1 MVRIFSDFTAMNL
14 SFLELSILDY
24 HGCLL
29 HKNIILK
36 NPIHQ
41 SAEEKS
47 RVALSLRN
55 FRVTIGTIFRGNP
68 VGFNWLDGFI
78 VITYLIGVT
87 LYGSYFR
94 KKQRS
99 MHTYFLGGKNMPAW
113 ALALSIVG
121 TETSTLTIISTPGIA
136 FDGDMTFLQLILGYM
151 VGRVFIAFV
160 LIPAYCKGEM
170 YTAYELME
178 RRFGPRTKHATASM
192 FLVTRAMAEGVRVF
206 AVAIVVGIVLGSG
219 DIWSILI
226 IATLTLLYTFEG
238 GLTAVIWTDVIQL
251 FIYLGCTLVAFF
263 VILGLI
269 PNGWQGVIEAAGPKF
284 AFWNFSMDFRIPY
297 TFWGGVIGGAF
308 LNTASHGV
316 DQLIVQR
323 LLAAKNERD
332 SKIALLSS
340 GAIIFF
346 QFSLFL
352 LIGIMLFSFYSYHPE
367 MIPPSANDR
376 IFPKFIVTYLPHGI
390 RGIMIAAILAAA
402 MSTLSSSLNAMASTT
417 VVDFF
422 RPFVKKNLSAHNQLR
437 ISRWVTVFW
446 GVVLMILAIISR
458 KVESVLEA
466 GLTIASI
473 TYGSMLGVFLL
484 GVLTRKANE
493 KGSILGMAVGLASM
507 LFIWYFSTIAF
518 TWYVLIGTAVTFV
531 TGYSASLFF
540 SRQSVVRSP
549 Q

>member
-1 MVRIFSDFTAMNL
+1 LGALVHISDHHFIIKRESWCAAIYCWRENRI
-14 SFLELSILDY
+14 E
-24 HGCLL
+24 
-29 HKNIILK
+29 
-36 NPIHQ
+36 
-41 SAEEKS
+41 
-47 RVALSLRN
+47 
-55 FRVTIGTIFRGNP
+55 VTIGAISRENP
-68 VGFNWLDGFI
+68 VGLNWLDGII
-78 VITYLIGVT
+78 VISYLIGVT

-94 KKQRS
+94 KKQQS
-99 MHTYFLGGKNMPAW
+99 MHTYFLGGKTMPAW

-136 FDGDMTFLQLILGYM
+136 FSGDMTFLQLILGYM
-151 VGRVFIAFV
+151 VGRIFIAFV

-170 YTAYELME
+170 YTAYELMQ

-206 AVAIVVGIVLGSG
+206 AVAIVIGIVLGSG

-251 FIYLGCTLVAFF
+251 FIYLGCTLIAFF
-263 VILGLI
+263 VILGMI
-269 PNGWQGVIEAAGPKF
+269 PNGWQGVMEVAGPKF
-284 AFWNFSMDFRIPY
+284 ALWNFSLDFGIPY

-340 GAIIFF
+340 GVIVFF

-367 MIPPSANDR
+367 VVPPSAPDK
-376 IFPKFIVTYLPHGI
+376 IFPTFIVVYLPHGI

-417 VVDFF
+417 VVDFL
-422 RPFVKKNLSAHNQLR
+422 RPFMKKDFSARKSARNSARNQLR

-446 GVVLMILAIISR
+446 GVVLTILAILSR

-484 GVLTRKANE
+484 GVLTKKANQ
-493 KGSILGMAVGLASM
+493 KGSIVGMAVGLISM
-507 LFIWYFSTIAF
+507 LFIWYSSTIAF
-518 TWYVLIGTAVTFV
+518 TWYVLIGTGITFI
-531 TGYSASLFF
+531 TGYTTSLFF
-540 SRQSVVRSP
+540 DP
-549 Q
+549 QLPAANQKDAAKM